1 MPTYDLTVIGTGPGG
16 YVCAIRAAQ
25 LGMKVA
31 VVEKDKTFGGTCL
44 NVGCIPSKALLQSSE
59 NYDHAAHAFAEHG
72 IGISGLTIDVK
83 RMLARKD
90 KVVQQNND
98 GILYLFKKNK
108 VTPLHGLASFA
119 GRDGDGWTLKIDGP
133 DAGEISAAHVIIAT
147 GSKPRA
153 LPGAPFDNDRILDN
167 EGALA
172 MPDVPQRLGVVGAGV
187 VGIEMGSVWRR
198 LGSTVTMLEAVSLT
212 P

>member
-1 MPTYDLTVIGTGPGG
+1 MAESFDVVVIGAGPGG
-16 YVCAIRAAQ
+16 YIAAIRCAQ
-25 LGMKVA
+25 LGF
-31 VVEKDKTFGGTCL
+31 KTA
-44 NVGCIPSKALLQSSE
+44 CIDDWSRPMENPRRAAPARTSAAFHPRRCFQSSE

-147 GSKPRA
+147 GSKPARSTRRA
-153 LPGAPFDNDRILDN
+153 IR
-167 EGALA
+167 
-172 MPDVPQRLGVVGAGV
+172 
-187 VGIEMGSVWRR
+187 
-198 LGSTVTMLEAVSLT
+198 
-212 P
+212 